1 MESSQVKDLRDIFG
15 NHIGTYIFD
24 TFLEILDS
32 ILLAHPREVYLKTR
46 NDEGQILSSG
56 NIQYFSL
63 VSPQKSKPVIC
74 AGATEPR
81 ISKHPIPVIRFT
93 NTNPYLKKSGI
104 PQKNLFPYSKPDWT
118 YVCLNGDTILSIK
131 SLIEE
136 QINIFYERPMNH
148 LENDPLSHANAKSP
162 MGGGSKFQSMAPP
175 LIGFSGIIVAIV
187 GGLVFG
193 VPLFIVGLVMFL
205 FALAIS
211 PPSNGTVRMSVSGSA
226 QLICPHC
233 QTKGSVTTRKVTKK
247 TGISGAKAT
256 GAILT
261 GGLSILAT
269 GLSRKEDLTEAHCS
283 HCNSTWRF

>member
-32 ILLAHPREVYLKTR
+32 ILSAHPREVYLKTR

-56 NIQYFSL
+56 NVQYFSL

-93 NTNPYLKKSGI
+93 NTNPYLKISGI
-104 PQKNLFPYSKPDWT
+104 SQKNFFPYSKPDWT

-131 SLIEE
+131 KLIEE
-136 QINIFYERPMNH
+136 QINVFYERPMTH
-148 LENDPLSHANAKSP
+148 IENNPLSKTTAKSP
-162 MGGGSKFQSMAPP
+162 VNGGSQFDTVAPP
-175 LIGFSGIIVAIV
+175 LIGFSGIILAIV
-187 GGLVFG
+187 GVFAFSA
-193 VPLFIVGLVMFL
+193 PLFIIGALMFL
-205 FALAIS
+205 IALMIS
-211 PPSNGTVRMSVSGSA
+211 PPSSRTVSIGTSGSA

-269 GLSRKEDLTEAHCS
+269 GLSRKEDLTESHCS